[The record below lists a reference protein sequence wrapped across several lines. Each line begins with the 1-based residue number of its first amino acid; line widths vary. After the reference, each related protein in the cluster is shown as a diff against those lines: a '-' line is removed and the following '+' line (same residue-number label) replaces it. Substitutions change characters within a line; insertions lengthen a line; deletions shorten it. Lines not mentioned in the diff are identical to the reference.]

1 MTSLAEIIAG
11 ANEKAGSLQFAIPA
25 GWMQGRTAYGG
36 LSTALALKTALRIA
50 DDLPPL
56 RTAQISFIGPLAGNA
71 TVSAELLRRGRTAA
85 FIRADIHGDAGL
97 GYSAIF
103 AFMDA
108 RQSHID
114 HVDLAA
120 PSRFPDTA
128 PTISRTGQPVFLEN
142 FDHFDGG
149 SIRMQGD
156 WRRWM
161 RLKQREHLHLM
172 VSLMAIADALPPGAL
187 GLASREGPISSMT
200 WLINILEAQPETR
213 DGWWLLRSRADYAR
227 HGCSSQTMG
236 IWNTEGVPVATGM
249 QSVALFT

>member
-1 MTSLAEIIAG
+1 
-11 ANEKAGSLQFAIPA
+11 
-25 GWMQGRTAYGG
+25 
-36 LSTALALKTALRIA
+36 
-50 DDLPPL
+50 
-56 RTAQISFIGPLAGNA
+56 
-71 TVSAELLRRGRTAA
+71 
-85 FIRADIHGDAGL
+85 
-97 GYSAIF
+97 
-103 AFMDA
+103 
-108 RQSHID
+108 
-114 HVDLAA
+114 
-120 PSRFPDTA
+120 
-128 PTISRTGQPVFLEN
+128 
-142 FDHFDGG
+142 
-149 SIRMQGD
+149 MQGD

-161 RLKQREHLHLM
+161 RLKQREHLHPM